1 MQRNLKTINKKN
13 MKIKIEKNV
22 HLMFV
27 YKMFGFILAA
37 IALLGFV
44 LPFLISYD
52 SDELVILGVILG
64 LGLVPYG
71 ILKLFKTIML
81 YINSIKNLK
90 KEENEN

>member
-1 MQRNLKTINKKN
+1 
-13 MKIKIEKNV
+13 MKLKIEKNI

-27 YKMFGFILAA
+27 YKMFGFVLAA
-37 IALLGFV
+37 IALFGFI

-52 SDELVILGVILG
+52 SDELVILGVVIS

-71 ILKLFKTIML
+71 ILRLFKTIML

-90 KEENEN
+90 KQENEI

>member
-1 MQRNLKTINKKN
+1 
-13 MKIKIEKNV
+13 MKLKIEKNI

-27 YKMFGFILAA
+27 YKMFGFVLAA
-37 IALLGFV
+37 IALFGFI

-52 SDELVILGVILG
+52 SDELVILGVIIG

-71 ILKLFKTIML
+71 ILRLFKTIIL

-90 KEENEN
+90 KQENEN